1 MYAETDAARCAG
13 RRVVFVP
20 TMGFL
25 HEGHLALMHEA
36 KRHGDFLVV
45 SIFVN
50 PAQFGPNEDLEK
62 YPRNLTGDLAM
73 CESAGCGVV
82 YTPTAK
88 SMYDEGFET
97 YVSLSDLPNHLCGL
111 SRPGH
116 FRGVATVVAKLF
128 NTVRP
133 HAAVFGEKDFQQLAV
148 IRRMVKDLDF
158 FIDIVGLPT
167 VREADGLAKSSR
179 NSYLSADERKR
190 AIVLYKS
197 LGFAKEAVDAGEQD
211 AFAIISRETDRI
223 LAVKGTEID
232 YVAICDPDTL
242 EDMNTLDRPAVMALA
257 VKLGNTRLIDNMMLF
272 PKQPV

>member
-1 MYAETDAARCAG
+1 M
-13 RRVVFVP
+13 
-20 TMGFL
+20 
-25 HEGHLALMHEA
+25 
-36 KRHGDFLVV
+36 RHGDFLVV

-50 PAQFGPNEDLEK
+50 PAQFGPNEDLDK
-62 YPRNLTGDLAM
+62 YPRNLEGDLAM
-73 CESAGCGVV
+73 CGGAGAAAV
-82 YTPTAK
+82 YTPNADNMYGK
-88 SMYDEGFET
+88 SYQT

-167 VREADGLAKSSR
+167 VREVDGLAKSSR
-179 NSYLSADERKR
+179 NSYLSSDDRKK
-190 AIVLYKS
+190 AAVLYEA
-197 LGFAKEAVDAGEQD
+197 LCETRDAAAKGEHDAGLL
-211 AFAIISRETDRI
+211 ISRASEKI
-223 LAVKGTEID
+223 LAAGGTEID
-232 YVAICDPDTL
+232 YVAVSDPDTL
-242 EDMNTLDRPAVMALA
+242 EDVNTVDRPAVMALA

-272 PKQPV
+272 P